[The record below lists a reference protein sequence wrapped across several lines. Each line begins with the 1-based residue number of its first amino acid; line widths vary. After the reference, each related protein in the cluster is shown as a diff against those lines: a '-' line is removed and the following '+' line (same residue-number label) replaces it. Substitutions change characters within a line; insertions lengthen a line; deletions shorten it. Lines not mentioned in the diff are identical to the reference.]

1 MDIAFPILISTHS
14 PNAAQRTAP
23 RPPFAM
29 LMGHEYLGAPE
40 AEARVI
46 VCHPGGLFKVRHRNH
61 QILNAAVDTRISGM
75 LRNTRR
81 RSTTKTTAR
90 EQKKQSPRGAF
101 RADSSEGAAPVGGAS
116 GRQYARTALQIFVG
130 TLEVGSGATYV
141 HRPARIISPAL
152 SYTTGNCS
160 LALLNTTK
168 ALLKTSHVVNITP
181 DALAFKLY

>member
-1 MDIAFPILISTHS
+1 MISTHS

-101 RADSSEGAAPVGGAS
+101 RADSSECTAPVGGAS

-130 TLEVGSGATYV
+130 SGQWC
-141 HRPARIISPAL
+141 HMRSP
-152 SYTTGNCS
+152 SGPYHI
-160 LALLNTTK
+160 
-168 ALLKTSHVVNITP
+168 SHVVIHNW
-181 DALAFKLY
+181 KLFFGSSVHHKGPRQNQPCSEDNVWRLGSKIH